1 MQIFGL
7 VVASKREFETV
18 FERIDKNSYKEI
30 EKSPFKVFEVKI
42 GNKKVYTI
50 LSGVGEILAAAA
62 TQHLIDKYNV
72 TFIFNYGVVG
82 SLVDE
87 IDLNNTVIVE
97 KIVDYEFDTTPI
109 DDSKVGE
116 NLGLINDQYLRVN
129 SEILSLVKNIRPD
142 LKLVTCASGNKF
154 VATIEH
160 REYLHKTFQAEIC
173 EMEAAGI
180 YITSYVNNV
189 SAIFIKGVS
198 DTKTGGAEEFANM
211 IKESSAVAFEILVD
225 IISRF

>member
-42 GNKKVYTI
+42 GSKKVYTI
-50 LSGVGEILAAAA
+50 LSGIGEILAAAA

-87 IDLNNTVIVE
+87 IDLN
-97 KIVDYEFDTTPI
+97 KF
-109 DDSKVGE
+109 
-116 NLGLINDQYLRVN
+116 
-129 SEILSLVKNIRPD
+129 IL
-142 LKLVTCASGNKF
+142 
-154 VATIEH
+154 
-160 REYLHKTFQAEIC
+160 Y
-173 EMEAAGI
+173 
-180 YITSYVNNV
+180 
-189 SAIFIKGVS
+189 
-198 DTKTGGAEEFANM
+198 
-211 IKESSAVAFEILVD
+211 
-225 IISRF
+225 

>member
-7 VVASKREFETV
+7 VIASKREFETV

-116 NLGLINDQYLRVN
+116 HLGLINDQYLRVN
-129 SEILSLVKNIRPD
+129 SEILSLILLDCMDKYLSLSNPILYILYPLSLCSKRKKTGVQNTCLYLPIIKYGEELFNRLIKKILIFCKANTVRPY
-142 LKLVTCASGNKF
+142 N
-154 VATIEH
+154 
-160 REYLHKTFQAEIC
+160 
-173 EMEAAGI
+173 I
-180 YITSYVNNV
+180 YI
-189 SAIFIKGVS
+189 
-198 DTKTGGAEEFANM
+198 
-211 IKESSAVAFEILVD
+211 IL
-225 IISRF
+225 FYL